1 MLRGFPVA
9 LSVKVTVMTMM
20 TLILIYPHAKGYP
33 NGIVITVIIVTEKTV
48 LLVLADVRINVP
60 PKSVGFGDS
69 YMPQRLV
76 CFVVQMVKNDDQ
88 TPKKYPRQTK
98 ENHIRKD
105 VAVWHPFASG
115 ERTVI

>member
-1 MLRGFPVA
+1 
-9 LSVKVTVMTMM
+9 MTMM

-69 YMPQRLV
+69 FIHLI
-76 CFVVQMVKNDDQ
+76 VVV
-88 TPKKYPRQTK
+88 
-98 ENHIRKD
+98 
-105 VAVWHPFASG
+105 
-115 ERTVI
+115 

>member
-1 MLRGFPVA
+1 M
-9 LSVKVTVMTMM
+9 TVMTLM

-48 LLVLADVRINVP
+48 LLVLADYGEVLP

-76 CFVVQMVKNDDQ
+76 CFVVWMVKNDDQ
-88 TPKKYPRQTK
+88 TQKKRLEQIK
-98 ENHIRKD
+98 LHHIGKD
-105 VAVWHPFASG
+105 VAVWHPFANE